1 MNKKNLIEEKALKR
15 SMVGAFILAVWG
27 IAMASVSGSGVILL
41 DGMFNLISG
50 IMSFF
55 SIEITRLISG
65 KETRGYPLGYFAFES
80 LMVLAKGASILV
92 LLLMALYSNI
102 GVLLSGGRE
111 PVLGLLTI
119 YVALAVV
126 GCGVLYLTSRR
137 GFKQTGSEI
146 LQAETQSW
154 LVNAVVSGAIGVA
167 FGITMLLEG
176 TALGWIDRYI
186 DQILVIILS
195 LIFIKDPLV
204 LMRSGIKELL
214 LAAPQAQ
221 YVNPFQEKLLPL
233 KDDLHARAMAIEII
247 KTGRRLWLTV
257 RLDPR
262 DDVIRVDDFMK
273 VKATISEAAREVY
286 DNTQTEVLLERN

>member
-15 SMVGAFILAVWG
+15 SVVGAFILAVWG

-146 LQAETQSW
+146 MQAETQSW

>member
-1 MNKKNLIEEKALKR
+1 MNLIEEKALKR
-15 SMVGAFILAVWG
+15 SMVGAFLLAVWG
-27 IAMASVSGSGVILL
+27 IVMASVSGSGVILL

-65 KETRGYPLGYFAFES
+65 KVTRKYPLGYFAFES
-80 LMVLAKGASILV
+80 LIVLAKGASILV
-92 LLLMALYSNI
+92 LLLMALYSSI

-119 YVALAVV
+119 YVALAVL
-126 GCGVLYLTSRR
+126 GCVVLFLTCRR

-167 FGITMLLEG
+167 FGITMLLTG
-176 TALGWIDRYI
+176 TPLGWIDRYI

-195 LIFIKDPLV
+195 FLFIKDPLV
-204 LMRSGIKELL
+204 LMKSGVKELL
-214 LAAPQAQ
+214 LASPQKQ
-221 YVNPFQEKLLPL
+221 YVKPFEEKLLPL
-233 KDDLHARAMAIEII
+233 RDQLRARTLAVEII

-257 RLDPR
+257 RFDPM
-262 DDVIRVDDFMK
+262 DDEIRVSDFMQ
-273 VKATISEAAREVY
+273 VKAKLSKIAREVY
-286 DNTQTEVLLERN
+286 ENTDTEIILERN